1 MKSAK
6 MTSQSQVKCSIA
18 FDELDVVDLSPY
30 VLPEVKKSAKRVDFG
45 SKTSFNGKVSWD
57 SGIGSCDFSEEGS
70 LKEGESSTTDSPTS
84 PRDLDISWVCSLLIQ
99 LYIFCFVSLVVCKYI
114 FKIVYVYTLYILLI
128 NSLNI

>member
-1 MKSAK
+1 

-45 SKTSFNGKVSWD
+45 SKTSSNGKLSWD

-70 LKEGESSTTDSPTS
+70 VKEDESSTTDSPTS
-84 PRDLDISWVCSLLIQ
+84 LRDLDISWVCSLLIQ
-99 LYIFCFVSLVVCKYI
+99 LVYIFSVL
-114 FKIVYVYTLYILLI
+114 YVRCL
-128 NSLNI
+128 